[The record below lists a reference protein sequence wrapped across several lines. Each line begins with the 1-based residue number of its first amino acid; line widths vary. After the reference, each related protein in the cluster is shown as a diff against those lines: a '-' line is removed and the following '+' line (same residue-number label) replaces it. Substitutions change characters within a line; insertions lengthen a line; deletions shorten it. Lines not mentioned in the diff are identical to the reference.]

1 VRVSNSSQGNYDRLT
16 LIKIP
21 TGMDDLSWLIA
32 LHPAGREA
40 VGFTDYDFMPTP
52 RLASDDAYM
61 KGWNEAHKMAT
72 KMQLHRSSTV
82 SSSQLLK
89 LSQ

>member
-1 VRVSNSSQGNYDRLT
+1 
-16 LIKIP
+16 
-21 TGMDDLSWLIA
+21 MDDLSWLVA

-52 RLASDDAYM
+52 RLAGDDAYM

-72 KMQLHRSSTV
+72 KTQLHKSGAIN
-82 SSSQLLK
+82 SSQSLR